1 MKGDAGMEEK
11 NTGNVKDELSQ
22 VGNLSVNRTRTEKI
36 FAFIACFIAAFF
48 IWYYAADHDTAIFD
62 ESFSSV
68 PVEIVNDSGFSVL
81 SGNGVTVDVTVSGKR
96 NVLKKLTKQDI
107 RAFIDMSS
115 VTAAGRYKFDLQYE
129 LPNGVTLAKSSSDSI
144 SVYCD
149 NTSTVTVP
157 VRVAQPA
164 NYQIDHN
171 YEMGTA
177 DITTDVTEV
186 IVTGPE
192 SVVTTIEAAL
202 LRVDLGNRVVD
213 STFTYSGSI
222 VLVNEKGEEITNSY
236 VKTNVS
242 GVTADIP
249 VYKYRDVP
257 ITVKYRY
264 GYFNSENVAVK
275 AEPSTVRVKGE
286 ADAVDSVTLEF
297 ELDEKKINADT
308 SYTMSISLPDGVK
321 NVDSVKTAVVSVEL
335 KGISS
340 KTVSVYNI
348 SVTNP
353 DGLTYEPV
361 TGPINI
367 IVRGDSVLL
376 GRLSSM
382 NVTAVVDLSF
392 SGEVSGAVMVPVTFV
407 FSAPF
412 EGKVYEVGSYSVSVR
427 IGVSD

>member
-1 MKGDAGMEEK
+1 MEEK

-36 FAFIACFIAAFF
+36 LAFIACFIAAFF

>member
-81 SGNGVTVDVTVSGKR
+81 TGNGVTVDVTVSGKR

-157 VRVAQPA
+157 VRVELK
-164 NYQIDHN
+164 NYRFEHG
-171 YEMGTA
+171 YEIGTD
-177 DITTDVTEV
+177 DITTDASGV

-202 LRVDLGNRVVD
+202 LKIDFEYSVLT
-213 STFTYSGSI
+213 SSITYKGGI
-222 VLVNEKGEEITNSY
+222 TLVNKDGNEVTNAFI
-236 VKTNVS
+236 KTNITD
-242 GVTADIP
+242 VTADIP

-264 GYFNSENVAVK
+264 GYFNSENVTVK

-297 ELDEKKINADT
+297 ELDEKETKADT

-367 IVRGDSVLL
+367 IVRGDSLLL

-392 SGEVSGAVMVPVTFV
+392 SGEVSGTVMVPVTFV

>member
-1 MKGDAGMEEK
+1 MKENAGMQEK
-11 NTGNVKDELSQ
+11 NTGGANDELSQ
-22 VGNLSVNRTRTEKI
+22 VGNLSVKRTRTEKI
-36 FAFIACFIAAFF
+36 LAFIACFIAAFF
-48 IWYYAADHDTAIFD
+48 IWYYAADHDTAIFE

-68 PVEIVNDSGFSVL
+68 PVEIVNGSGFSVL
-81 SGNGVTVDVTVSGKR
+81 SGSGVTVDVTVSGKR
-96 NVLKKLTKQDI
+96 NVLKKLKKQDI

-129 LPNGVTLAKSSSDSI
+129 LPNGVTLAKSSSDSL

-157 VRVAQPA
+157 VKVELK
-164 NYQIDHN
+164 NYRFEHG
-171 YEMGTA
+171 YEIGTD
-177 DITTDVTEV
+177 DITTDVSGV

-192 SVVTTIEAAL
+192 SVVSTVEAAL
-202 LRVDLGNRVVD
+202 LKIDFEYSVMTNSV
-213 STFTYSGSI
+213 TYKGGI
-222 VLVNEKGEEITNSY
+222 ILVNKDGTEVTNAFI
-236 VKTNVS
+236 KTNITD
-242 GVTADIP
+242 VTANIP

-264 GYFNSENVAVK
+264 GYFNSENVTVK
-275 AEPSTVRVKGE
+275 AEPATVRVRGE
-286 ADAVDSVTLEF
+286 ADAVDAVTLEF
-297 ELDEKKINADT
+297 ELDEKKTDSDT

-335 KGISS
+335 RGIST
-340 KTVSVYNI
+340 KNISVYNI

-367 IVRGDSVLL
+367 QVRGDSVLL
-376 GRLSSM
+376 GRLSPVH
-382 NVTAVVDLSF
+382 VTAVVDLSF
-392 SGEVSGAVMVPVTFV
+392 SGEVSGTVMVPVSFI

-412 EGKVYEVGSYSVSVR
+412 ERKVYEVGTYSVSVR
-427 IGVSD
+427 IGASD

>member
-1 MKGDAGMEEK
+1 MKEDTGMEEK
-11 NTGNVKDELSQ
+11 NTGNVNGELSQ
-22 VGNLSVNRTRTEKI
+22 VGNLSVKRTRKEKI
-36 FAFIACFIAAFF
+36 IAFILCFIAAFF

-68 PVEIVNDSGFSVL
+68 PVEIVNGSGFSVL

-107 RAFIDMSS
+107 RAFIDISS
-115 VTAAGRYKFDLQYE
+115 VTSAGRYKFDLQYE

-157 VRVAQPA
+157 VRVELK
-164 NYQIDHN
+164 NYRFEHG
-171 YEMGTA
+171 YEIGTD
-177 DITTDVTEV
+177 DITTDASGV

-202 LRVDLGNRVVD
+202 LKIDFEYSVLT
-213 STFTYSGSI
+213 SSITYKGGI
-222 VLVNEKGEEITNSY
+222 TLVNKDGNEVTNAFI
-236 VKTNVS
+236 KTNITD
-242 GVTADIP
+242 VTANIP

-264 GYFNSENVAVK
+264 GYFNSENVTVK

-286 ADAVDSVTLEF
+286 ADAVDSVTLEL
-297 ELDEKKINADT
+297 ELDEKEIKADT

-412 EGKVYEVGSYSVSVR
+412 EGKVYEVGSYSVSVK